1 VLGPPIGP
9 LLLPCL
15 PTIFDLYGDKGD
27 VVRAA
32 AAAAAKSIL
41 KLFPPEATR
50 LVCRAL
56 EDSMAST
63 KWQTKV
69 AALDALR
76 ALVATSKEQ
85 IAGELTTVLPF
96 VEKAMH
102 DTKKEVGAAAVKCA
116 TALCGTLDNADI
128 TPHVPVLV
136 KCMANPESVPACMK
150 TLSSTTFVAEVKAPA
165 LAVLVPLLLRALADR
180 GMEVQR
186 RTVVVLDNLV
196 KLVRDPTV
204 AATYLSPLVEGTE
217 RIAKGAA
224 FPEVRAFANTA
235 LQTLLKSG
243 ASASAPPAAPRDF
256 EAEKISALAGLSTLL
271 PAELVNTSLIS
282 PNGPHV
288 PKYPLLAQVLDFS
301 ATLVADL
308 IHANEFHNTGAWKRS
323 AGVPVS
329 PWLAHA
335 SADIDGPAY
344 AERVRQHFLAID
356 EAARAPA
363 ESDGSEEGEI
373 LCNTVFSLAYGAL
386 MLLSHTRLR
395 LYRGRRYGILGPN
408 GAGKSTLMRQLRD
421 GKVENFPP
429 QEELRCVMVEH
440 SLQGE
445 DASQSIIDFIA
456 SGQRHHAAHVTEVDM
471 HSRQAAAGHSQVEDS
486 GSAD

>member
-1 VLGPPIGP
+1 MHSWANNKKSGYERESAPIAFQALASVLGPPIAP
-9 LLLPCL
+9 LLLPSL
-15 PTIFDLYGDKGD
+15 PTIFDLYADKGE
-27 VVRAA
+27 VVRSAA
-32 AAAAAKSIL
+32 ATAAKAIL
-41 KLFPPEATR
+41 KLFPPESTR

-56 EDSMAST
+56 EDSVGSS

-69 AALDALR
+69 AALDAVR
-76 ALVATSKEQ
+76 ALVSSAKEK
-85 IAGELTTVLPF
+85 IANELTTVLPV

-102 DTKKEVGAAAVKCA
+102 DTKKEVSSAANKCA

-128 TPHVPVLV
+128 IPHIPTLV

-165 LAVLVPLLLRALADR
+165 LAVLVPLLLRALNDR

-186 RTVVVLDNLV
+186 RTVVVIDNLV

-224 FPEVRAFANTA
+224 FPEVRAFAAAA

-243 ASASAPPAAPRDF
+243 ASASAPPTSPRDF
-256 EAEKISALAGLSTLL
+256 DAEKISALAGLLTLL
-271 PAELVNTSLIS
+271 PIELLDTSLAT
-282 PNGPHV
+282 PNGPHK
-288 PKYPLLAQVLDFS
+288 PYHPMLAQTLDYS

-308 IHANEFHNTGAWKRS
+308 IHAREFYNTAAWKRS
-323 AGVPVS
+323 TGVPLS
-329 PWLAHA
+329 PWLSHV
-335 SADIDGPAY
+335 SSDLDGPAY
-344 AERVRQHFLAID
+344 AERVREHFLAID

-363 ESDGSEEGEI
+363 DTGDAEEGEL
-373 LCNTVFSLAYGAL
+373 LCDTVFSLAYGAL
-386 MLLSHTRLR
+386 LLLSHTRLR
-395 LYRGRRYGILGPN
+395 LFRGRRYGILGPN

-429 QEELRCVMVEH
+429 QDQLRCVMVEH

-456 SGQRHHAAHVTEVDM
+456 
-471 HSRQAAAGHSQVEDS
+471 AGMSCS
-486 GSAD
+486 